1 MIIWPLFGTSNQL
14 LAGLTLMVISVFLI
28 KLGRPAWVTII
39 PLTFLMVMALI
50 ALAIQLGDFWEQQNY
65 LLVVLDIVVL
75 GASILVTLEA
85 WRALREA
92 KSEAAG
98 GV

>member
-1 MIIWPLFGTSNQL
+1 
-14 LAGLTLMVISVFLI
+14 MVISVFLI